1 MNLKVGENVRS
12 RKGFKFKKG
21 ELLNRSNYWSDDLRW
36 FLYSCAGKVKA
47 RFQNKNVDVNE
58 LVNEAWL
65 KYSRYHPYVQVRG
78 VKMVMYKY
86 LKKEYGLRLEE
97 PLYDRDFPVHYETC
111 DCFDELLQR
120 TLLYIDDAE
129 TRFILE
135 LHLVHG
141 MSYRQIA
148 SCFETHSSSAERRLV
163 TPQAI
168 EARIKRAI
176 EQVICVDDD
185 YK

>member
-1 MNLKVGENVRS
+1 MFLS
-12 RKGFKFKKG
+12 RKGIKLKSG
-21 ELLNRSNYWSDDLRW
+21 EIVNRSNYWSEDLQW
-36 FLYSCAGKVKA
+36 FLYSCAAKVLA
-47 RFQNKNVDVNE
+47 RFDNPNIHADE

-65 KYSRYHPYVQVRG
+65 KYSRLRPYVQTRG
-78 VKMVMYKY
+78 VKKVMYSY
-86 LKKEYGLRLEE
+86 LKKKYSERPEE
-97 PLYDRDFPVHYETC
+97 PLYDRDFPVHYEAC

-148 SCFETHSSSAERRLV
+148 SCFETHWNGTERKLV
-163 TPQAI
+163 TSQAL
-168 EARIKRAI
+168 EARTKRAI
-176 EQVICVDDD
+176 EKVICIDDD

>member
-1 MNLKVGENVRS
+1 MFLS
-12 RKGFKFKKG
+12 RKGVKLKSG
-21 ELLNRSNYWSDDLRW
+21 EFVNRANYWSDDLRW
-36 FLYSCAGKVKA
+36 FLYSCAAKVIS
-47 RFQNKNVDVNE
+47 RFKNPNIEPDE

-65 KYSRYHPYVQVRG
+65 KYSRQRPYVQTRG
-78 VKMVMYKY
+78 VKKVMYKY
-86 LKKEYGLRLEE
+86 LKKEYGARPEE
-97 PLYDRDFPVHYETC
+97 PLNDRDWPVHHEAC

-129 TRFILE
+129 TRFMLE

-148 SCFETHSSSAERRLV
+148 SCFETHWDSPERKLV
-163 TPQAI
+163 TSQAI

-176 EQVICVDDD
+176 EQVICVEED